1 MIYARLNENKGIFDE
16 VMRVCD
22 SVLLTP
28 INPQTRKT
36 INAMKA
42 RVQGSAKNV
51 AKAPT
56 DKKAA
61 GNANQG
67 TSGDSLIFDVVQ

>member
-1 MIYARLNENKGIFDE
+1 MVYARLNENKGNFEE

-28 INPQTRKT
+28 INPQTRKI

-42 RVQGSAKNV
+42 RVQGIYRYIIIINKYLFIAKY
-51 AKAPT
+51 
-56 DKKAA
+56 
-61 GNANQG
+61 
-67 TSGDSLIFDVVQ
+67 FY

>member
-1 MIYARLNENKGIFDE
+1 MIYARLNENKSQFDE

-28 INPQTRKT
+28 INPQTRKL

-42 RVQGSAKNV
+42 RVQGNT
-51 AKAPT
+51 KAPVKT
-56 DKKAA
+56 VDKKAA
-61 GNANQG
+61 TQAGG
-67 TSGDSLIFDVVQ
+67 I

>member
-42 RVQGSAKNV
+42 RVQGNSKQTV
-51 AKAPT
+51 KAPT
-56 DKKAA
+56 DKKGPA
-61 GNANQG
+61 
-67 TSGDSLIFDVVQ
+67 

>member
-1 MIYARLNENKGIFDE
+1 
-16 VMRVCD
+16 MRVCD

-42 RVQGSAKNV
+42 RVQGNSKQV

-56 DKKAA
+56 DKK
-61 GNANQG
+61 GP
-67 TSGDSLIFDVVQ
+67 T

>member
-1 MIYARLNENKGIFDE
+1 MVYARLNENKGNFEE

-42 RVQGSAKNV
+42 RVQGIYK
-51 AKAPT
+51 
-56 DKKAA
+56 
-61 GNANQG
+61 
-67 TSGDSLIFDVVQ
+67 

>member
-1 MIYARLNENKGIFDE
+1 
-16 VMRVCD
+16 MRVCD

-36 INAMKA
+36 INEMKA
-42 RVQGSAKNV
+42 RVQGNSKQV

-56 DKKAA
+56 DKK
-61 GNANQG
+61 GPTQQIG
-67 TSGDSLIFDVVQ
+67 GDSLIFDVVQ